1 MTFVSQPDFLWWPVA
16 TWETIAALVQTAA
29 LLVGGAWAY
38 LRFVKGR
45 LWYPR
50 ASLRHTISHRPVEG
64 GRVLLRVHTGI
75 TNSGNVI
82 LPIRDAIFR
91 VQQVL
96 PLADEVLRAVQAG
109 EDAVEEGA
117 LEVVWPGLAER
128 VHKWPPK
135 EIEIEPGETDEIIC
149 DFVLDE
155 AKDIETVQ
163 VYGYFENSRK
173 RRRRRPIGW
182 GLATLYDMSPAA
194 ARVVERKVDDLT
206 GRRSKDG
213 EETASTQAEADS

>member
-1 MTFVSQPDFLWWPVA
+1 
-16 TWETIAALVQTAA
+16 
-29 LLVGGAWAY
+29 
-38 LRFVKGR
+38 
-45 LWYPR
+45 
-50 ASLRHTISHRPVEG
+50 
-64 GRVLLRVHTGI
+64 VHTGI